1 MNWLYK
7 GLMAVATIG
16 GSLVTAGILPAV
28 YGGVAVAVGIAGG
41 YFHMSE
47 AQKSA
52 AKN

>member
-16 GSLVTAGILPAV
+16 GALVTAGVLPVV

-41 YFHMSE
+41 YFHVSE
-47 AQKSA
+47 SQKNTE
-52 AKN
+52 K